1 MQDESEMYGRKEE
14 MCYLMKLYN
23 SETFEFPVI
32 FNRRR
37 VGKPTILQ
45 EFGCEKTASFLR
57 LFPELLFK

>member
-1 MQDESEMYGRKEE
+1 MYGKKEE
-14 MCYLMKLYN
+14 MWYLMELYS

-32 FNRRR
+32 FDRRR

>member
-1 MQDESEMYGRKEE
+1 MYGRKEE
-14 MCYLMKLYN
+14 MCYLMELYN

-45 EFGCEKTASFLR
+45 EFGYEKTTSFLR